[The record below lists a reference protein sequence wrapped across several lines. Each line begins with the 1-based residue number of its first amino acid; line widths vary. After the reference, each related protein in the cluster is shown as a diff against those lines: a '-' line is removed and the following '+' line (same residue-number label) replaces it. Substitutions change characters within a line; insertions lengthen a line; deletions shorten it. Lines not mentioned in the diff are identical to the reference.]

1 MKSKAGDTQ
10 ACPAEGAGLPRGL
23 HGNWREVE
31 RGSECVRETGEREV
45 ERKRERRAP
54 LNINTTDALV

>member
-1 MKSKAGDTQ
+1 M
-10 ACPAEGAGLPRGL
+10 

-54 LNINTTDALV
+54 LNINMTDALV